1 MRKDLRNDFTDA
13 LNEEILSRKIFDKAK
28 TPEEEN
34 IFISETKIEPVTKP
48 EVKNTKPKKKTKKSK
63 PKISEEK
70 ILPPKIETPEK
81 ISVKKVTAEDEFEE
95 RVFAEAENDF
105 YEEKISEI
113 GKHMRYKV
121 EEKKNLAP
129 IFHSKDLQKDIQD
142 PDEENSVDD
151 DPELYRKLS
160 RAEMAGVTLSALMLA
175 YSFMTMDKP
184 LFFLAM
190 SLISHLMRPPIG
202 RLFGKHNRA
211 VQNAMRSFSLVLF
224 FGAILLV
231 FI

>member
-34 IFISETKIEPVTKP
+34 IFLAETKIENVAKP
-48 EVKNTKPKKKTKKSK
+48 EVKNSKPKKKIKKSK

-70 ILPPKIETPEK
+70 ISSPKIETPKK
-81 ISVKKVTAEDEFEE
+81 ITAENDFEE

-121 EEKKNLAP
+121 EEKKNFAP

-175 YSFMTMDKP
+175 YSFLTMDKP

-190 SLISHLMRPPIG
+190 SLISHLMRPPVG

-224 FGAILLV
+224 FGAILFV

>member
-28 TPEEEN
+28 TPEEGN
-34 IFISETKIEPVTKP
+34 IFLAETKIETVAKP
-48 EVKNTKPKKKTKKSK
+48 EIKNSK

-70 ILPPKIETPEK
+70 ISPPKIETPKK
-81 ISVKKVTAEDEFEE
+81 ITAENDFEE

-121 EEKKNLAP
+121 EEKKNFAP

-142 PDEENSVDD
+142 PDEENPVDD

-175 YSFMTMDKP
+175 YSFLTMDKP

-190 SLISHLMRPPIG
+190 SLISHLMRPPVG

-224 FGAILLV
+224 FGAILFV

>member
-34 IFISETKIEPVTKP
+34 IFLAETKIETVAKP
-48 EVKNTKPKKKTKKSK
+48 EVKNSKPKKKTKKSK

-70 ILPPKIETPEK
+70 ISSPKIETPKK
-81 ISVKKVTAEDEFEE
+81 ITAENDFEE

-121 EEKKNLAP
+121 EEKKNFAP

-175 YSFMTMDKP
+175 YSFLTMDKP

-190 SLISHLMRPPIG
+190 SLISHLMRPPVG

-224 FGAILLV
+224 FGAILFV

>member
-34 IFISETKIEPVTKP
+34 IFLAETKIENVAKP
-48 EVKNTKPKKKTKKSK
+48 EIKNSKPKKKIKKSA

-70 ILPPKIETPEK
+70 ISSPKIETPKK
-81 ISVKKVTAEDEFEE
+81 ITAENDFEE

-121 EEKKNLAP
+121 EEKKNFAP

-175 YSFMTMDKP
+175 YSFLTMDKP

-190 SLISHLMRPPIG
+190 SLISHLMRPPVG

-224 FGAILLV
+224 FGAILFV

>member
-34 IFISETKIEPVTKP
+34 IFLAETKIETVAKP
-48 EVKNTKPKKKTKKSK
+48 EVKNSKPKKKIKKSA

-70 ILPPKIETPEK
+70 ISSPKIETPKK
-81 ISVKKVTAEDEFEE
+81 ITAENDFEE

-121 EEKKNLAP
+121 EEKKNFAP

-175 YSFMTMDKP
+175 YSFLTMDKP

-190 SLISHLMRPPIG
+190 SLISHLMRPPVG

-224 FGAILLV
+224 FGAILFV

>member
-34 IFISETKIEPVTKP
+34 IFLAETKIETVAKP
-48 EVKNTKPKKKTKKSK
+48 EVKNSKPKKKIKKSK

-70 ILPPKIETPEK
+70 ISSPKIETPKK
-81 ISVKKVTAEDEFEE
+81 ITAENDFEE

-121 EEKKNLAP
+121 EEKKNFAP

-175 YSFMTMDKP
+175 YSFLTMDKP

-190 SLISHLMRPPIG
+190 SLISHLMRPPVG

-224 FGAILLV
+224 FGAILFV